1 LAAAANIQTGGKGME
16 MLEVILPGIY
26 LLASWLVVD
35 GIVSAM
41 QRKSPFWLTRQIVLT
56 YKRYI
61 RQVLYLRRLIFKDG
75 HGKWNH
81 GSLSPPVL
89 NAVKAV
95 GQNAEKNPES
105 AIDMINHTVAKGNS
119 LVLYGEQG
127 AGKTTV
133 LQAAVIQAARK
144 AYQHRV
150 IFGVV
155 FIAAVAALFSIAPWL
170 ALLLVFSIVIWEG
183 LLLRV
188 PLPAYFFAGEVANG
202 IYFPNWFDQQVKGA
216 LGGKPVFYDGPKTC
230 LFMDA
235 FDRLRP
241 NQLDLLLQEIHS
253 FSIINP
259 KTSIIAAVRPEIDF
273 SSVLPGASAVDILPL
288 DDEGVRLVSEWY
300 IAEQAGTL
308 NAFDRDREEQ
318 FLKQLQ
324 QYGLS
329 KAQGMGRNPFWIKM
343 MVTVGKVGPSKA
355 RLLHQFFEQ
364 KMLRG
369 SRAALDEESPV
380 EIYRNA
386 LSYLS
391 LAMHEDGSTGL
402 HTREEFQQG
411 YHAVQTSMKET
422 PYSADD
428 CFSAAHQAGLIEY
441 EPGRKIEFVHPL
453 LQDYFTAHALH
464 LKNDWNYVKEKAEDL
479 SWWAALFLLSGIIE
493 TGGNH
498 GKVDELMAT
507 LIENDTSIRHHL
519 AAFGIHHGMESPS
532 GHIIPQVVQGLA
544 RLTTS
549 GYGAGEQQAIEYLV
563 SSVGEAVVDLF
574 EEMYQSPD
582 PRLQLI
588 ATILLCAAGV
598 SRCNELLLEKPIHET
613 LPLFQSLGAP
623 AIEHLIQQ
631 LDSDDDVICYR
642 ASELLTALGPV
653 IYDYVQPALQHPRAR
668 VRRYISRVIAR
679 IGGDAAYPLLFQAL
693 SDEDYD
699 VWYQAADGL
708 RNSSSTELAFL
719 QRELKNPKLNP
730 QLEKRIHIILSSKPA
745 VAQETV
751 GIDVDQ
757 DFDMDARK
765 IEGPSRTMGDPS
777 AFQAL
782 LKPGFRFGSM
792 RRKEGRAVRSRTY
805 SVSET
810 RTGSTAERG
819 GADVPVQNQAVH
831 FAKYDNPPDFERILS
846 RLGHPNVFIR
856 SAAIEEVQKFGSTMT
871 PYLLRALE
879 TANDQ
884 QVDGILDALAEVAN
898 INSLK
903 MLRSFRDKAVD
914 PAIRKKADR
923 VIQRSR
929 LRTL

>member
-16 MLEVILPGIY
+16 MIEAMLPGIY
-26 LLASWLVVD
+26 LLAGLLVLD
-35 GIVSAM
+35 GIVSALH
-41 QRKSPFWLTRQIVLT
+41 RKSPFWFTRRTVVT
-56 YKRYI
+56 YIRYF
-61 RQVLYLRRLIFKDG
+61 RQVLYLRSLIFKDG
-75 HGKWNH
+75 HGKWDH

-95 GQNAEKNPES
+95 GQNAETNPQS
-105 AIDMINHTVAKGNS
+105 AIEIINRAVAEGQS

-127 AGKTTV
+127 AGKTSV
-133 LQAAVIQAARK
+133 LQSAVIQAARK
-144 AYQHRV
+144 AYQQRV

-155 FIAAVAALFSIAPWL
+155 FIAAVAALLSIAPWM
-170 ALLLVFSIVIWEG
+170 ALLLVLSIVIWDG
-183 LLLRV
+183 LLLRA
-188 PLPAYFFAGEVANG
+188 PLPVYFYAGEAAKGANF
-202 IYFPNWFDQQVKGA
+202 YRWFDQQVKDP
-216 LGGKPVFYDGPKTC
+216 LVGKPVFNDGPWTC
-230 LFMDA
+230 LFVDA

-241 NQLDLLLQEIHS
+241 HQLDLLFQDLHS

-259 KTSIIAAVRPEIDF
+259 KMSFIAAVRPEIDF
-273 SSVLPGASAVDILPL
+273 SNVLPGASAFDLLPL

-318 FLKQLQ
+318 FLKQLH

-343 MVTVGKVGPSKA
+343 MVTVGQVGPSKA
-355 RLLHQFFEQ
+355 RLLHQFCEQ

-369 SRAALDEESPV
+369 SRAALAEEPPV

-391 LAMHEDGSTGL
+391 LVMHEGGSTGL
-402 HTREEFQQG
+402 HSDEEFQQG

-422 PYSADD
+422 PYTVDD
-428 CFSAAHQAGLIEY
+428 CFTAAHQAGLIEY

-464 LKNDWNYVKEKAEDL
+464 LKSDWNYVKEKAEDL

-493 TGGNH
+493 TSDNH
-498 GKVDELMAT
+498 AKVNELMVT
-507 LIENDTSIRHHL
+507 LIENDTSIQHHL

-549 GYGAGEQQAIEYLV
+549 GYGADEQQAIEYLV

-582 PRLQLI
+582 PHLQLI

-613 LPLFQSLGAP
+613 LPLFQSLGTP

-653 IYDYVQPALQHPRAR
+653 TYDYVQPALQHPHAR

-679 IGGDAAYPLLFQAL
+679 IGGETAYPLLFQAL

-708 RNSSSTELAFL
+708 RNSGSPGLAFL
-719 QRELKNPKLNP
+719 QRELKNPNLDPTLK
-730 QLEKRIHIILSSKPA
+730 KRIHIILSSKSV
-745 VAQETV
+745 VAQQTV

-757 DFDMDARK
+757 DYDMDARK
-765 IEGPSRTMGDPS
+765 S
-777 AFQAL
+777 
-782 LKPGFRFGSM
+782 
-792 RRKEGRAVRSRTY
+792 
-805 SVSET
+805 
-810 RTGSTAERG
+810 
-819 GADVPVQNQAVH
+819 
-831 FAKYDNPPDFERILS
+831 
-846 RLGHPNVFIR
+846 
-856 SAAIEEVQKFGSTMT
+856 
-871 PYLLRALE
+871 
-879 TANDQ
+879 
-884 QVDGILDALAEVAN
+884 
-898 INSLK
+898 
-903 MLRSFRDKAVD
+903 
-914 PAIRKKADR
+914 
-923 VIQRSR
+923 
-929 LRTL
+929 